1 MRKYFL
7 LSAVALLVASN
18 VNAENVSGKID
29 LNAEIVHTTELTCTD
44 WNLGTIYIPKGTSSA
59 WGKLGNDFS
68 ITSGITQVS
77 GYSAPQCNNLPMDD
91 SSTYFVPSDVYL
103 ENTEDEYSVIHLH
116 NIDINLEG
124 ETFTADVGIY
134 TDYDEISAGQYT
146 GSFTFM
152 RIEN

>member
-7 LSAVALLVASN
+7 LSAVAILVASN

-77 GYSAPQCNNLPMDD
+77 GYSAPQCNWGYDDGAAYDLFLP
-91 SSTYFVPSDVYL
+91 SNVSLSH
-103 ENTEDEYSVIHLH
+103 TEDEFSVINLS
-116 NIDINLEG
+116 NIELVDNV
-124 ETFTADVGIY
+124 FCADVEIM
-134 TDYDEISAGQYT
+134 TDNEEMSAGQYT